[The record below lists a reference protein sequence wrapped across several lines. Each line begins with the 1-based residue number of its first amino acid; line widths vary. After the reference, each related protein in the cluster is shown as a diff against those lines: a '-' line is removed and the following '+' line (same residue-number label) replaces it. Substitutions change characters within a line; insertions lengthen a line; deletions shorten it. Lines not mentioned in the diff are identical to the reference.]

1 MTVQTIAIIS
11 PGELGSAVGGVL
23 KEHGLN
29 AVACLSGRSALTRE
43 RALAAGFR
51 DVPTMEVLLEEADL
65 VLSIMPPAFAVD
77 KAREVAAAMKATGHR
92 PAYVDCNAIS
102 PDSSRRAG
110 KFITEAGGV
119 YIDGGIIVGPPPWEG
134 RVPVFYVS
142 GEETDL
148 MTQLDGKGISVRV
161 VGSEVGPRIGPQDV
175 LRRTQKRDPSR
186 CKTAVL
192 IAAEAMGL
200 TEEFEKEMLG
210 SREGPLPP
218 EIESGTRRLPSVA
231 ARYVGEMEEI
241 AAAFSS
247 VGVTPKFH
255 QGAYDVYR
263 LLAETPYASETP
275 DTIDGGRTLKKAAQT
290 YANHLPMG

>member
-11 PGELGSAVGGVL
+11 PGELGSAVGGIL
-23 KEHGLN
+23 RENGFE

-51 DVPTMEVLLEEADL
+51 DVPTVEVLLEEADL
-65 VLSIMPPAFAVD
+65 VLSIMPPADAVD
-77 KAREVAAAMKATGHR
+77 KAREIAAAMKATGHR

-102 PDSSRRAG
+102 PDSSRQAG
-110 KFITEAGGV
+110 KFITQAGGV

-142 GEETDL
+142 GERTDP

-161 VGSEVGPRIGPQDV
+161 VGSEIGRASGLKMCSAA
-175 LRRTQKRDPSR
+175 LRKGTLALQ
-186 CKTAVL
+186 TAVL

-210 SREGPLPP
+210 SREALYRQM
-218 EIESGTRRLPSVA
+218 ESGTRRLPSVA

-263 LLAETPYASETP
+263 LLAGTPYASETP
-275 DTIDGGRTLKKAAQT
+275 ETIDGGRTLKQAAQT
-290 YANHLPMG
+290 YANHLPMK

>member
-1 MTVQTIAIIS
+1 MKVQTIAIIS

-23 KEHGLN
+23 KEHGLG
-29 AVACLSGRSALTRE
+29 AIACLSGRSALTRE

-51 DVPTMEVLLEEADL
+51 DVPTLEVLLEEADL
-65 VLSIMPPAFAVD
+65 VLSIMPPADAVEM
-77 KAREVAAAMKATGHR
+77 AREVAAAMEATGHR

-102 PDSSRRAG
+102 PDSSREAG
-110 KFITEAGGV
+110 KFITGAGGV

-142 GEETDL
+142 GEETDP
-148 MTQLDGKGISVRV
+148 MTQLEGKGISVRV
-161 VGSEVGPRIGPQDV
+161 VGSEIGRASGLKMCSAA
-175 LRRTQKRDPSR
+175 LRKGTLALQ
-186 CKTAVL
+186 TAVL

-200 TEEFEKEMLG
+200 GEEFEKEMLG
-210 SREGPLPP
+210 SREALYRQM
-218 EIESGTRRLPSVA
+218 ESGTRRLPSVA

-255 QGAYDVYR
+255 QGAYEVYR
-263 LLAETPYASETP
+263 LLAGTPYASETP
-275 DTIDGGRTLKKAAQT
+275 ETIDGGRTLKQAAQT
-290 YANHLPMG
+290 YANHLPMK

>member
-23 KEHGLN
+23 RENGLG
-29 AVACLSGRSALTRE
+29 ALACLSGRSALTRE

-51 DVPTMEVLLEEADL
+51 EASTLEALLEEADL

-77 KAREVAAAMKATGHR
+77 MAREVAAAMQATGHR
-92 PAYVDCNAIS
+92 PPYVDCNAIS

-110 KFITEAGGV
+110 KFITDVGGV

-134 RVPVFYVS
+134 KVPVFYVS
-142 GEETDL
+142 GESTDSIVE
-148 MTQLDGKGISVRV
+148 LDGKGISVRV
-161 VGSEVGPRIGPQDV
+161 VGSEIGRASGLKMCSAA
-175 LRRTQKRDPSR
+175 LRKGTLALQ
-186 CKTAVL
+186 TAVL

-200 TEEFEKEMLG
+200 GEEFEREMLG
-210 SREGPLPP
+210 SREALYR
-218 EIESGTRRLPSVA
+218 EMESGTRRLPSVA
-231 ARYVGEMEEI
+231 ARYIGEMEEI

-255 QGAYDVYR
+255 QGAHAVYR
-263 LLAETPYASETP
+263 LLAGTPYAAETP
-275 DTIDGGRTLKKAAQT
+275 ETIDGGCTLREAAQT
-290 YANHLPMG
+290 YLNHLPME

>member
-23 KEHGLN
+23 RENGFD
-29 AVACLSGRSALTRE
+29 AIARLSGRSALTRE

-51 DVPTMEVLLEEADL
+51 DVPTLEVLLEEADL
-65 VLSIMPPAFAVD
+65 VLSIMPPAFALEV
-77 KAREVAAAMKATGHR
+77 AGEVAAAMIATGHR
-92 PAYVDCNAIS
+92 PPYVDCNAIS
-102 PDSSRRAG
+102 PDSTRLAG
-110 KFITEAGGV
+110 ESITKAGGV

-142 GEETDL
+142 GECTDP
-148 MTQLDGKGISVRV
+148 MTQLDGKGVSVRV
-161 VGSEVGPRIGPQDV
+161 VGSEIGRASGLKMCSAA
-175 LRRTQKRDPSR
+175 LRKGTLALQ
-186 CKTAVL
+186 TAVL

-210 SREGPLPP
+210 SREALYRQM
-218 EIESGTRRLPSVA
+218 ESGTRRLPSVA
-231 ARYVGEMEEI
+231 ARYIGEMEEI
-241 AAAFSS
+241 ASTFSS

-263 LLAETPYASETP
+263 LLAETPYASESP
-275 DTIDGGRTLKKAAQT
+275 DTIDVGRTLKKAAQT
-290 YANHLPMG
+290 YADYLPMG

>member
-161 VGSEVGPRIGPQDV
+161 VGSGGRPRIGPQDV
-175 LRRTQKRDPSR
+175 LRRTQKRDPR
-186 CKTAVL
+186 
-192 IAAEAMGL
+192 AANRRSDRRRGDGTDRGIRKGDA
-200 TEEFEKEMLG
+200 
-210 SREGPLPP
+210 RQPRGPLPP
-218 EIESGTRRLPSVA
+218 DRIGNAAPPLRSGEVRR
-231 ARYVGEMEEI
+231 R
-241 AAAFSS
+241 
-247 VGVTPKFH
+247 
-255 QGAYDVYR
+255 
-263 LLAETPYASETP
+263 
-275 DTIDGGRTLKKAAQT
+275 DGGDCRGLLVRRCHAEVS
-290 YANHLPMG
+290 PRRV

>member
-23 KEHGLN
+23 RENGLE

-51 DVPTMEVLLEEADL
+51 EAPTLEVLLEEADL
-65 VLSIMPPAFAVD
+65 VLSIMPPACAVD
-77 KAREVAAAMKATGHR
+77 AAREVAAAMKATGHR
-92 PAYVDCNAIS
+92 PPYVDCNAIS
-102 PDSSRRAG
+102 PGSSRQAG
-110 KFITEAGGV
+110 KIITQAGGV

-134 RVPVFYVS
+134 KVPVFYVS
-142 GEETDL
+142 GERTDP
-148 MTQLDGKGISVRV
+148 MTALDGKGISVRV
-161 VGSEVGPRIGPQDV
+161 VGSEIGRASGLKMCSAA
-175 LRRTQKRDPSR
+175 LRKGTLALQ
-186 CKTAVL
+186 TAVL

-200 TEEFEKEMLG
+200 GEEFEKEMLG
-210 SREGPLPP
+210 SREALYR
-218 EIESGTRRLPSVA
+218 EMESGTRRLPSVA

-255 QGAYDVYR
+255 QGAHEVYR
-263 LLAETPYASETP
+263 LLSGTPYAAETP
-275 DTIDGGRTLKKAAQT
+275 DTIDASRSLKTAART
-290 YANHLPMG
+290 YVNHLPMK